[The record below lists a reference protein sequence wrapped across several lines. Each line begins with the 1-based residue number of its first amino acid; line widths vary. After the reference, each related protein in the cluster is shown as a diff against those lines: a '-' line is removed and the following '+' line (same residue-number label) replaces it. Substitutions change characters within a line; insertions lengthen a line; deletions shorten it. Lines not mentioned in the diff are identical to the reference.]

1 MVAIRPIFYESDKAF
16 LWDMLYEMVFI
27 PAGEVNP
34 GKEVLLKLPEI
45 SKYLDGFGLYS
56 SDSGFVAESENNQ
69 LVGAAWLRLF
79 NNSNKGFG
87 YISDDIP
94 ELCIAVIEQERGKG
108 IGGKLLKAIINKAK
122 SDGYRA
128 ISLSVDSR
136 NDATR
141 LYSRFGFKKIGGPD
155 DSWIMRL
162 DL

>member
-1 MVAIRPIFYESDKAF
+1 
-16 LWDMLYEMVFI
+16 MLYEMVFI

-34 GKEVLLKLPEI
+34 GKEVLLNMPNI
-45 SKYLDGFGLYS
+45 SKYLDGFGLHS
-56 SDSGFVAESENNQ
+56 SDSGFVAESESNQ

-79 NNSNKGFG
+79 DISNKGYG

-94 ELCIAVIEQERGKG
+94 ELCIAVIDQERGKG
-108 IGGKLLKAIINKAK
+108 IGGELLNAIMNKAR
-122 SDGYRA
+122 SDGYQS

-136 NDATR
+136 NDAIR
-141 LYSRFGFKKIGGPD
+141 LYFRFGFKKIGGPD